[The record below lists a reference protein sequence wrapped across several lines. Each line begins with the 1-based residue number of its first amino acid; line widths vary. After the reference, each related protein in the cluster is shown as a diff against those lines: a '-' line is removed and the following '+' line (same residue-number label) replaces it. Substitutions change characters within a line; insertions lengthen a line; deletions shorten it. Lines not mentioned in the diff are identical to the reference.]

1 MSARGLPIEPGVSPT
16 VFVAG
21 ASRMDCQLLTDAIQ
35 RHNHFQ
41 VVGSATRGTEVISE
55 IGKSLPDIALISA
68 RLEDGPF
75 AGILLLRELRAVRLP
90 TRVIILVDENEP
102 DLIAETFRSGARG
115 IFCRTGVITE
125 LRKCIQKVYDGQI
138 WANNAQLECVID
150 ALTHEPAARLT
161 KATVLRALSKREEEI
176 ASLVASGL
184 SNREVAERLGLS
196 RHTVKNYLFRVF
208 EKLEISTRLELV
220 LYVLSQGRK
229 PQAVESP
236 APRESF
242 KIGA

>member
-1 MSARGLPIEPGVSPT
+1 VSPT

-35 RHNHFQ
+35 RHNYCQ

-75 AGILLLRELRAVRLP
+75 AGILLLRELRAVRLQ

-138 WANNAQLECVID
+138 WANNSQLECVID
-150 ALTHEPAARLT
+150 ALTREPASRLT
-161 KATVLRALSKREEEI
+161 KATALRALSKREEEI
-176 ASLVASGL
+176 ANLIASGL

-196 RHTVKNYLFRVF
+196 RHTVKNYLFRAF

-220 LYVLSQGRK
+220 LYVLSQARK
-229 PQAVESP
+229 PQALESP
-236 APRESF
+236 APQVSLR
-242 KIGA
+242 IGA